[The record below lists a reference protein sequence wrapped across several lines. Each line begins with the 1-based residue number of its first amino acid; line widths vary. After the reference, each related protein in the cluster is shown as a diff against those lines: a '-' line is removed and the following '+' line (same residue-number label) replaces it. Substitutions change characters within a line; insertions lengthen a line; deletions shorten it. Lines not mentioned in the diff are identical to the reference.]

1 MFYSQ
6 AGIAS
11 EQLIIALEPEGG
23 AIFCRERSLKD
34 FAYQK
39 GDANISDVFTLP
51 NCSYAMVDIGGNSI
65 ASYLTIGSYV
75 SVRSS
80 RYEARGKLSKLLSM
94 NAQLTYEPI
103 V

>member
-6 AGIAS
+6 AGITS
-11 EQLIIALEPEGG
+11 ENTKEQLIIALEPEGG

-34 FAYQK
+34 FANQK
-39 GDANISDVFTLP
+39 GDASISDVFTRP

-65 ASYLTIGSYV
+65 ASHLTIGTYV

-80 RYEARGKLSKLLSM
+80 RYEALQTSQVLHISM
-94 NAQLTYEPI
+94 NAQLT
-103 V
+103 